1 MIFLSTSAVFWC
13 NGMGFHIWRMFNVGG
28 SKKPFRE
35 DLKKFLMY
43 MLCAQGVPLL
53 ISINTILVDTQ
64 RGPSPNMGHIPSFL
78 GSGKQKNKYSSENRD
93 SYFASPKF
101 IFNDQFLYL
110 AMLTNSFFC
119 ISILKV
125 LHRGFEDQTDRQ
137 RLMG

>member
-1 MIFLSTSAVFWC
+1 MILLSTSAVFWC

-53 ISINTILVDTQ
+53 ISIITLTQ

-78 GSGKQKNKYSSENRD
+78 GSGKQKNSWENRD
-93 SYFASPKF
+93 SYYTSPKF

-125 LHRGFEDQTDRQ
+125 LHRSFQNQTDRL